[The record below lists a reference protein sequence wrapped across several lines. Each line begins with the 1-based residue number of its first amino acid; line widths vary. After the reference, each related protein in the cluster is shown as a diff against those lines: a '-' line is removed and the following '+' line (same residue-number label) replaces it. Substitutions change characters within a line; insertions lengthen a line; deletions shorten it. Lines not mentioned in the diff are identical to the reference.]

1 MQLRQGISNRRN
13 TARLAAALSLAVA
26 VGAALAFAAG
36 AARQDSP
43 RQSLVAASPASQAL
57 LPVVQ
62 FTGHD
67 SKVASEKF
75 VLIRD
80 EQAWE
85 TLWSEHTGRPVPQ
98 GPPTRHETPK
108 IDFTRC
114 MVVGHFTGPTT
125 NQDGEVCEA
134 LEVSGG
140 ELRIRYKSSSFQ
152 TASFDGPDRG
162 VPASAFGLW
171 VIDRRDMPIVIE
183 EGRIYSLRDT
193 TVHWVEVKRFE

>member
-1 MQLRQGISNRRN
+1 MQEHKTGTSRTKSV
-13 TARLAAALSLAVA
+13 TVAALSLAFA
-26 VGAALAFAAG
+26 VGAALAIAAG

-43 RQSLVAASPASQAL
+43 RQSLPATPPASQAR

-67 SKVASEKF
+67 SKVTREKF

-85 TLWSEHTGRPVPQ
+85 NLWSEHTGRPVPQ

-134 LEVSGG
+134 FEVSAGK
-140 ELRIRYKSSSFQ
+140 LRIRYRSSSFQ

-183 EGRIYSLRDT
+183 EGRIHSLQDT
-193 TVHWVEVKRFE
+193 TVRWVEVKRFE